1 MSNQLYIYNSLTRSK
16 QPFKPLIEGRVGM
29 YVCGPTVYSN
39 VHLGN
44 CRTFTSFDMIYR
56 YLTHLGNKVRYVRN
70 ITDVGHLENEGEMT
84 GEDRIAKKA
93 RLEQIEPME
102 IVQRYTVDFHEV
114 MSELNNNPPSIEPSA
129 TGHIIEQIEMVQK
142 ILENGYAYE
151 RNGSVYFRTVEFAK
165 KHPEYGQISGKKID
179 DLQTETREL
188 KSQSEKDH
196 PADFAIWMKA
206 HEGHIMR
213 WESPWS
219 VGFPGWHLECS
230 AMSTKYLG
238 ERFDIHGGGMD
249 LQFPHHENEV
259 AQNIGCCGTAPANYW
274 IHTNMLTFEGVKMS
288 KSKNNSILPNE
299 LFTGE
304 HELLSQAYSPMTLR
318 FFFLRSH
325 YRSICDFSDVALQ
338 AAEKSYE
345 RLMAANKDLQELEY
359 IGNKKEKN
367 EDKAIIDLL
376 DSLNILIEDKLEIN
390 EFFTGII
397 NLQETKSD
405 ETLKSLSKLIL
416 KQPFEKVKSF
426 IDFLYHS
433 LNLIKSSKRK
443 IVIQQKNIIE
453 SLRIEINLISDNS
466 QINKLLA
473 ISYSTLLVKSE
484 YIETQRIEK
493 HIESFYN
500 KNVLSILELYSFF
513 NDEES
518 ISNNTKKK
526 IFRYTKALISPNFI
540 NNVFYLLALINEKKF
555 EQEDR
560 KINDLLDK
568 MYEHMND
575 DFNTPRV
582 LASMFEIVR
591 KINIIKNKKTSDISP
606 ITFKRMQVVFNTF
619 IKDVLGLKEE
629 EVKNDEMIGGVVNIL
644 IDMRKKAKENKDYIT
659 ADKIRKDLIEAG
671 IQLKDSKDGTTWSK
685 V

>member
-44 CRTFTSFDMIYR
+44 CRTFTSFDMVYR

-70 ITDVGHLENEGEMT
+70 ITDVGHLENEEDMT
-84 GEDRIAKKA
+84 GEDRITKKA
-93 RLEQIEPME
+93 RLEQLEPME

-114 MSELNNNPPSIEPSA
+114 MAVLNNNPPSIEPSA

-142 ILENGYAYE
+142 ILDNGYAYE

-188 KSQSEKDH
+188 KAQSEKDH

-259 AQNIGCCGTAPANYW
+259 AQNIGSCGTTPANYW

-299 LFTGE
+299 LFTGN
-304 HELLSQAYSPMTLR
+304 HHLLSQSYSPMTLR

-325 YRSICDFSDVALQ
+325 YRSVCDFSDAALV

-345 RLMAANKDLQELEY
+345 RLMSANKTVQELEY
-359 IGNKKEKN
+359 IGK
-367 EDKAIIDLL
+367 
-376 DSLNILIEDKLEIN
+376 
-390 EFFTGII
+390 
-397 NLQETKSD
+397 
-405 ETLKSLSKLIL
+405 
-416 KQPFEKVKSF
+416 EKVKEE
-426 IDFLYHS
+426 D
-433 LNLIKSSKRK
+433 K
-443 IVIQQKNIIE
+443 I
-453 SLRIEINLISDNS
+453 
-466 QINKLLA
+466 
-473 ISYSTLLVKSE
+473 
-484 YIETQRIEK
+484 
-493 HIESFYN
+493 
-500 KNVLSILELYSFF
+500 
-513 NDEES
+513 
-518 ISNNTKKK
+518 
-526 IFRYTKALISPNFI
+526 
-540 NNVFYLLALINEKKF
+540 
-555 EQEDR
+555 
-560 KINDLLDK
+560 INDLLDE
-568 MYEHMND
+568 MHQHMND

-582 LASMFEIVR
+582 LATMFELTA
-591 KINIIKNKKTSDISP
+591 KINAFQNRQLKINSISQATLERLKKT
-606 ITFKRMQVVFNTF
+606 FQTF
-619 IKDVLGLKEE
+619 IEDILGLKEE
-629 EVKNDEMIGGVVNIL
+629 EGNTDEL
-644 IDMRKKAKENKDYIT
+644 IDGIVGVLIRMRKDARTNKDW
-659 ADKIRKDLIEAG
+659 AMSDKIRDELIEAG

-685 V
+685 A

>member
-44 CRTFTSFDMIYR
+44 CRTFTSFDMVYR

-70 ITDVGHLENEGEMT
+70 ITDVGHLENEEDMT

-93 RLEQIEPME
+93 RLEQLEPME

-114 MSELNNNPPSIEPSA
+114 MAVLNNNPPSIEPSA

-142 ILENGYAYE
+142 ILDNGYAYE

-188 KSQSEKDH
+188 KAQSEKDH

-259 AQNIGCCGTAPANYW
+259 AQNIGSCGTTPANYW

-299 LFTGE
+299 LFTGN
-304 HELLSQAYSPMTLR
+304 HHLLSQSYSPMTLR

-325 YRSICDFSDVALQ
+325 YRSVCDFSDAALV

-345 RLMAANKDLQELEY
+345 RLMSANKTVQELEY
-359 IGNKKEKN
+359 IGK
-367 EDKAIIDLL
+367 
-376 DSLNILIEDKLEIN
+376 
-390 EFFTGII
+390 
-397 NLQETKSD
+397 
-405 ETLKSLSKLIL
+405 
-416 KQPFEKVKSF
+416 EKVKEE
-426 IDFLYHS
+426 D
-433 LNLIKSSKRK
+433 K
-443 IVIQQKNIIE
+443 I
-453 SLRIEINLISDNS
+453 
-466 QINKLLA
+466 
-473 ISYSTLLVKSE
+473 
-484 YIETQRIEK
+484 
-493 HIESFYN
+493 
-500 KNVLSILELYSFF
+500 
-513 NDEES
+513 
-518 ISNNTKKK
+518 
-526 IFRYTKALISPNFI
+526 
-540 NNVFYLLALINEKKF
+540 
-555 EQEDR
+555 
-560 KINDLLDK
+560 INDLLDE
-568 MYEHMND
+568 MHQHMND

-582 LASMFEIVR
+582 LATMFELTA
-591 KINIIKNKKTSDISP
+591 KINAFQNRQLKINSISQATLERLKKT
-606 ITFKRMQVVFNTF
+606 FQTF
-619 IKDVLGLKEE
+619 IEDILGLKEE
-629 EVKNDEMIGGVVNIL
+629 EGNTDEL
-644 IDMRKKAKENKDYIT
+644 IDGIVGVLIRMRKDARTNKDW
-659 ADKIRKDLIEAG
+659 AMSDKIRDELIEAG

-685 V
+685 A

>member
-16 QPFKPLIEGRVGM
+16 ELFKPLIEGRVGM

-44 CRTFTSFDMIYR
+44 CRTFTSFDLVYR

-70 ITDVGHLENEGEMT
+70 ITDVGHLENEEDMT

-114 MSELNNNPPSIEPSA
+114 MSVLNNNPPSIEPSA
-129 TGHIIEQIEMVQK
+129 TGHIIEQIDMVQK
-142 ILENGYAYE
+142 ILDNGYAYE
-151 RNGSVYFRTVEFAK
+151 RNGSVYFRTVEFAD

-188 KSQSEKDH
+188 KAQSEKDH

-213 WESPWS
+213 WESPWG

-259 AQNIGCCGTAPANYW
+259 AQNIGACGTAPANYW

-288 KSKNNSILPNE
+288 KSKDNSILPNE
-299 LFTGE
+299 LFTGN
-304 HELLSQAYSPMTLR
+304 HHLLSQAYSPMTLR

-325 YRSICDFSDVALQ
+325 YRSVCDFSDAALL

-345 RLMAANKDLQELEY
+345 RLMSANKTAQELEY
-359 IGNKKEKN
+359 IGKEKIKE
-367 EDKAIIDLL
+367 EDKI
-376 DSLNILIEDKLEIN
+376 
-390 EFFTGII
+390 
-397 NLQETKSD
+397 
-405 ETLKSLSKLIL
+405 
-416 KQPFEKVKSF
+416 
-426 IDFLYHS
+426 
-433 LNLIKSSKRK
+433 
-443 IVIQQKNIIE
+443 
-453 SLRIEINLISDNS
+453 
-466 QINKLLA
+466 
-473 ISYSTLLVKSE
+473 
-484 YIETQRIEK
+484 
-493 HIESFYN
+493 
-500 KNVLSILELYSFF
+500 
-513 NDEES
+513 
-518 ISNNTKKK
+518 
-526 IFRYTKALISPNFI
+526 
-540 NNVFYLLALINEKKF
+540 
-555 EQEDR
+555 
-560 KINDLLDK
+560 INDLLDE
-568 MYEHMND
+568 MHQHMND

-582 LASMFEIVR
+582 LATMFELVA
-591 KINIIKNKKTSDISP
+591 KINAFQNRQLKINSISQVTLERLKT
-606 ITFKRMQVVFNTF
+606 TFNTF
-619 IKDVLGLKEE
+619 ITDVFGLKEE
-629 EVKNDEMIGGVVNIL
+629 DGNTDEL
-644 IDMRKKAKENKDYIT
+644 IDGIVNVLIRMRKDARTNKDW
-659 ADKIRKDLIEAG
+659 AMSDKIRNELIEAG

-685 V
+685 A